1 MIWYNIQINY
11 NFFLTNKEKI
21 QAENR
26 LKVIN
31 EENLSLQDKS
41 DYYKSPLFKEQAIK
55 ADNLFKKGEKGIR
68 LGIKEGVRNDKND
81 TSFIKKPEKA
91 QENNIQKW
99 INCLTKE
106 VQAVG
111 DYCK

>member
-11 NFFLTNKEKI
+11 GIFLTEK
-21 QAENR
+21 QKLQTENT
-26 LKVIN
+26 LKVVN
-31 EENLSLQDKS
+31 EEIVSLQDKS

-68 LGIKEGVRNDKND
+68 LGIKESVRYDKDD
-81 TSFIKKPEKA
+81 TSFIKKPEKV
-91 QENNIQKW
+91 QENNVQKW

-106 VQAVG
+106 TQTVG
-111 DYCK
+111 DYCR